1 MKRQMLGLFVIVA
14 LMYGITRAQE
24 TKEVPKKDVTE
35 REKFDPAKDP
45 DADVQNAVAVTTKT
59 GQRIILDV
67 GGEWCSWCHKLD
79 KFFQNNKDVSEFMQ
93 KNFVVVKVNYSKENK
108 NEKFLSAYPKIPG
121 YPHLFV
127 LESNGKFLH
136 SQNTGDLESGDHHD
150 YEKVFNFLKKWAT
163 KQGS

>member
-1 MKRQMLGLFVIVA
+1 MLGLFVIVA